1 MFLELCLCLT
11 GAIISDADRQ
21 ALETDPAWQSSRFG
35 PLENYI
41 LDFLIGGA
49 SAGESVRLKLQT
61 PLFVA
66 DALLDAGR
74 QQLDDDLQA
83 AQEVHSLHHHLA
95 LWSLKI
101 LSWYLDYSKLS

>member
-1 MFLELCLCLT
+1 MNSYLFVGTIL
-11 GAIISDADRQ
+11 SDADKQ
-21 ALETDPAWQSSRFG
+21 ALEGNSQWQSSRFG

-74 QQLDDDLQA
+74 QQLEADLQA
-83 AQEVHSLHHHLA
+83 A
-95 LWSLKI
+95 
-101 LSWYLDYSKLS
+101 

>member
-1 MFLELCLCLT
+1 MVCQVRPFSRGLNQTCRSGT
-11 GAIISDADRQ
+11 IISDADKQ
-21 ALETDPAWQSSRFG
+21 ALEGDSKWKASRFG
-35 PLENYI
+35 PLEQFI

-83 AQEVHSLHHHLA
+83 AQEV
-95 LWSLKI
+95 
-101 LSWYLDYSKLS
+101 